1 MYYTLMINVA
11 GVAAMLLKIVVE
23 LRTVDGE
30 KGARV
35 IFSLPFSELK
45 L

>member
-1 MYYTLMINVA
+1 MISVVVVVVA
-11 GVAAMLLKIVVE
+11 GVAAMLLKYVLE